1 MTNEH
6 HISVSAPI
14 IELRDICKT
23 YHEGV
28 NERRVLEN
36 VNFSIYP
43 GELTILLGKSGSGKS
58 TLLNLISGIDVA
70 NYGEVF
76 IENRNMTRFTEYERT
91 VFRRRHIG
99 FIFQF
104 FNLIPTLTVEENL
117 KLPLELNGKT
127 GKKADHR
134 VADMLEKVGLRGRE
148 SSYPDRLSG
157 GEQQRIAIARALVH
171 DPTILLADEP
181 TGNLDAD
188 TGQQVIGLLDQLVRE
203 QRKTLIMATHSKE
216 VIGLADR
223 ILSIRD
229 GRLLDI
235 SGNSI

>member
-1 MTNEH
+1 MINKH
-6 HISVSAPI
+6 QPSGNAPI
-14 IELRDICKT
+14 IELHDICKT
-23 YHEGV
+23 YYEGAT
-28 NERRVLEN
+28 ERRVLEH
-36 VNFSIYP
+36 VNFAIYP

-70 NYGEVF
+70 NCGEVF
-76 IENRNMTRFTEYERT
+76 IENRNMTLFTEYERT
-91 VFRRRHIG
+91 VFRRRRIG

-117 KLPLELNGKT
+117 MLPLELNGKS
-127 GKKADHR
+127 GKSADHR

-148 SSYPDRLSG
+148 LSYPDRLSG
-157 GEQQRIAIARALVH
+157 GEQQRIAIARALIH

-188 TGQQVIGLLDQLVRE
+188 TGQQIIGLLDRLVRE

-223 ILSIRD
+223 IFSIRD
-229 GRLLDI
+229 GSLIEI
-235 SGNSI
+235 SGNTM